1 MADVPEPEKFV
12 LSATGSRRLQAWLTR
27 HLQTFFYTLG
37 LLARAPLA
45 SFLTAAVIGM
55 ALALPAGL
63 YVLLNNVQ
71 DATRGWDGSNEI
83 SLFLDLAVDDG
94 EAEAMAGELRAW
106 PQVASARVITRAQAL
121 KEFRVLS
128 GFADVMEAFSSD
140 NPLPAVIV
148 ISPAMEAGNSA
159 AMEDLLGRL
168 GELPKVDFAQFDLAW
183 LKRLYAILRIVER
196 GVLVLAALL
205 AGGVLLVVG
214 NTMRLGIENRRREIE
229 IAKLFGATDAF
240 IRRPFLYSGLLYGA
254 LGGVIAWLL
263 VWACFMLLGE
273 PVQRL
278 AALYSGSYRLQ
289 ALSPLAGMV
298 LLAGGGLLGLL
309 GSWLSVGRH
318 LAAIEP
324 S

>member
-1 MADVPEPEKFV
+1 MAGVPERATFA
-12 LSATGSRRLQAWLTR
+12 LSSTGGRRLRSWLTR

-37 LLARAPLA
+37 LLSRAPLA

-63 YVLLNNVQ
+63 YVLLGNVQ
-71 DATRGWDGSNEI
+71 DATRGWDGNNEA
-83 SLFLDLAVDDG
+83 SLFLKLEIGDR
-94 EAEAMAGELRAW
+94 EAETIADDVRDW
-106 PQVASARVITRAQAL
+106 PEVAAARVITRHQAL
-121 KEFRVLS
+121 EEFRQLS
-128 GFADVMEAFSSD
+128 GFADVMDAFSTD
-140 NPLPAVIV
+140 NPLPAVV
-148 ISPAMEAGNSA
+148 VVEPAVEAGDAA
-159 AMEDLLGRL
+159 AMEKLLGRR
-168 GELPKVDFAQFDLAW
+168 GELPQVDFAQFDLAW

-196 GVLVLAALL
+196 GVLVLAVLL
-205 AGGVLLVVG
+205 AAGVLLVVG
-214 NTMRLGIENRRREIE
+214 NTMRLGIENRRQEIE

-254 LGGVIAWLL
+254 LGGVMAWLL
-263 VWACFMLLGE
+263 VWVCFMLLGE

-278 AALYSGSYRLQ
+278 TALYSADYRLQ
-289 ALSPLAGMV
+289 GLDLWSSMV
-298 LLAGGGLLGLL
+298 VLVGGALLGLL

>member
-1 MADVPEPEKFV
+1 MASPPEPAKFA
-12 LSATGSRRLQAWLTR
+12 LSSTAGRRLRSWLTR

-37 LLARAPLA
+37 LLSRAPLA
-45 SFLTAAVIGM
+45 SILTTAVIGM

-63 YVLLNNVQ
+63 YVLLDNVQ

-83 SLFLDLAVDDG
+83 SLFLALEVGDG
-94 EAEAMAGELRAW
+94 EAESIAGRVREW
-106 PQVASARVITRAQAL
+106 PEVAAARVITRDQAL
-121 KEFRVLS
+121 EEFRDMS
-128 GFADVMEAFSSD
+128 GFADVMDAFASD

-148 ISPAMEAGNSA
+148 VEPAVDAGDAA
-159 AMEDLLGRL
+159 AMENLLGKL
-168 GELPKVDFAQFDLAW
+168 GELAAVEFAQFDLAW

-196 GVLVLAALL
+196 GVLVLAILL
-205 AGGVLLVVG
+205 AAGVLLVVG
-214 NTMRLGIENRRREIE
+214 NTMRLGIENRRQEIE

-263 VWACFMLLGE
+263 VSICFMLLGE

-278 AALYSGSYRLQ
+278 TALYSGDYRLQ
-289 ALSPLAGMV
+289 GLDAWASVV
-298 LLAGGGLLGLL
+298 LLAGGALLGLL

>member
-1 MADVPEPEKFV
+1 MAGGPEAANFA
-12 LSATGSRRLQAWLTR
+12 LSSTAGRWLRPWLTR

-37 LLARAPLA
+37 LLSRAPLA

-63 YVLLNNVQ
+63 YVLLDNVR
-71 DATRGWDGSNEI
+71 DATRGWDGGSAI
-83 SLFLDLAVDDG
+83 SLFLQLKISDDK
-94 EAEAMAGELRAW
+94 AEAVAGKLRDW
-106 PQVASARVITRAQAL
+106 PEVAGTRVISRAQAL
-121 KEFRVLS
+121 EEFRQLS
-128 GFADVMEAFSSD
+128 GFADVMEAFSND

-148 ISPAMEAGNSA
+148 VEPAVDAGDGV
-159 AMEDLLGRL
+159 AMDKLLGRL
-168 GELPKVDFAQFDLAW
+168 AGLPEVDFAQFDLAW

-196 GVLVLAALL
+196 GVLVLALLL

-214 NTMRLGIENRRREIE
+214 NTMRLGVENRRQEIE

-263 VWACFMLLGE
+263 VWACFLLLGE

-278 AALYSGSYRLQ
+278 TALYSGGYRLQ
-289 ALSPLAGMV
+289 GLATWASVV
-298 LLAGGGLLGLL
+298 LVAGGAMLGLL
-309 GSWLSVGRH
+309 GSWLSVGR
-318 LAAIEP
+318 LLPSIEP

>member
-1 MADVPEPEKFV
+1 MAGGPEAANFA
-12 LSATGSRRLQAWLTR
+12 LSSTAGRWLRPWLTR

-37 LLARAPLA
+37 LLSRAPLA

-63 YVLLNNVQ
+63 YVLLDNVR
-71 DATRGWDGSNEI
+71 DATRGWDGSNAI
-83 SLFLDLAVDDG
+83 SLFLQLKISDDK
-94 EAEAMAGELRAW
+94 AEAIAGNVRDW
-106 PQVASARVITRAQAL
+106 PEVAGTQVISRAQAL
-121 KEFRVLS
+121 EEFRQLS
-128 GFADVMEAFSSD
+128 GFADVMEAFSND

-148 ISPAMEAGNSA
+148 VEPAVDAGDGV
-159 AMEDLLGRL
+159 AMDKLLGRL
-168 GELPKVDFAQFDLAW
+168 AGLPEADFAQFDLAW

-196 GVLVLAALL
+196 GVLVLALLL

-214 NTMRLGIENRRREIE
+214 NTMRLGVENRRQEIE

-263 VWACFMLLGE
+263 VWACFLLLGE

-278 AALYSGSYRLQ
+278 TALYSGGYRLQ
-289 ALSPLAGMV
+289 GLATWASVV
-298 LLAGGGLLGLL
+298 LVAGGAMLGLL
-309 GSWLSVGRH
+309 GSWLSVGR
-318 LAAIEP
+318 LLPSIEP

>member
-1 MADVPEPEKFV
+1 MTSLPEPAKFA
-12 LSATGSRRLQAWLTR
+12 LSSTGGRWLRAWLTR

-37 LLARAPLA
+37 LLSRAPLA

-63 YVLLNNVQ
+63 YVLLDNVQ

-83 SLFLDLAVDDG
+83 SLFLQLEVADG
-94 EAEAMAGELRAW
+94 EAETTAARLRDW
-106 PQVASARVITRAQAL
+106 PEVGVARVITREQAL
-121 KEFRVLS
+121 EEFRELS
-128 GFADVMEAFSSD
+128 GFADVMDAFSSD

-148 ISPAMEAGNSA
+148 IEPAVDAGDAA
-159 AMEDLLGRL
+159 AMEKLLGRL
-168 GELPKVDFAQFDLAW
+168 GALPEVDFAQFDLAW

-196 GVLVLAALL
+196 GVLVLATLL
-205 AGGVLLVVG
+205 AAGVLLVVG
-214 NTMRLGIENRRREIE
+214 NTMRLGIESRRQEIE

-240 IRRPFLYSGLLYGA
+240 IRRPFLYSGLLYGV
-254 LGGVIAWLL
+254 LGGVIAWVS
-263 VWACFMLLGE
+263 VWICFMLLGE

-278 AALYSGSYRLQ
+278 TALYSSDYRLQ
-289 ALSPLAGMV
+289 GLAPWASVALV
-298 LLAGGGLLGLL
+298 TGGALLGLF

-318 LAAIEP
+318 LAAVEP

>member
-1 MADVPEPEKFV
+1 MADIPEPAKFA
-12 LSATGSRRLQAWLTR
+12 LSSTGSGRLQSWLTR

-37 LLARAPLA
+37 LLSRAPLG

-63 YVLLNNVQ
+63 YVLLDNVQ

-83 SLFLDLAVDDG
+83 SLFLKLEVSDDG
-94 EAEAMAGELRAW
+94 AAKVAAHVRKW
-106 PQVASARVITRAQAL
+106 PEVAVARVITREQAL
-121 KEFRVLS
+121 EEFRELS
-128 GFADVMEAFSSD
+128 GVAEVKDAFSSD

-148 ISPAMEAGNSA
+148 IEPAVDAGDGA
-159 AMEDLLGRL
+159 AMEKLLGRL
-168 GELPKVDFAQFDLAW
+168 GALPKVDYAQFDLAW

-196 GVLVLAALL
+196 GVLVLAGLL
-205 AGGVLLVVG
+205 AAGVLLVVG
-214 NTMRLGIENRRREIE
+214 NTMRLSIENRRQEIE

-240 IRRPFLYSGLLYGA
+240 IRRPFLYSGLLYGT
-254 LGGVIAWLL
+254 LGGLIAWLL
-263 VWACFMLLGE
+263 VMVCFMLLGE

-278 AALYSGSYRLQ
+278 TALYSGDYRLQ
-289 ALSPLAGMV
+289 ALDPLASII
-298 LLAGGGLLGLL
+298 LLAGGSLLGLL

>member
-1 MADVPEPEKFV
+1 MATVPEPAKFA
-12 LSATGSRRLQAWLTR
+12 LSASGGGRLHAWIVR

-45 SFLTAAVIGM
+45 SFMTAAVIGM

-63 YVLLNNVQ
+63 YVLLNNIQ
-71 DATRGWDGSNEI
+71 DATRGWDGSSEI
-83 SLFLDLAVDDG
+83 SLFMSVDVADSR
-94 EAEAMAGELRAW
+94 AEAMAGELRTW
-106 PQVASARVITRAQAL
+106 PEVADTRVITRAEAL
-121 KEFRVLS
+121 EEFRALS
-128 GFADVMEAFSSD
+128 GFADVLEAFASD
-140 NPLPAVIV
+140 NPLPAVVIV
-148 ISPAMEAGNSA
+148 TPSPQAGEALAMDQLLDRLAG
-159 AMEDLLGRL
+159 
-168 GELPKVDFAQFDLAW
+168 LPDVDHAQFDLAW
-183 LKRLYAILRIVER
+183 LKRLYAILGIVER

-205 AGGVLLVVG
+205 AASVLLVIA
-214 NTMRLGIENRRREIE
+214 NTMRLGIENRRQEIE

-254 LGGVIAWLL
+254 LGGIIAWLL
-263 VWACFMLLGE
+263 VWLCFLLLGE

-278 AALYSGSYRLQ
+278 TALYAGNYALQ
-289 ALSPLAGMV
+289 SLGPAESLTLVAAG
-298 LLAGGGLLGLL
+298 ALLGLL